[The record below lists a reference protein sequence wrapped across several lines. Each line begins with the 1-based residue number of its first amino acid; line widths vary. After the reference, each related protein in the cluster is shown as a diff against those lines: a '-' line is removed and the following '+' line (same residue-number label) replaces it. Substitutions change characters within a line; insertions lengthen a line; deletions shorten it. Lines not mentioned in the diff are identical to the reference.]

1 MPKGILNQ
9 FIVAMHQWIADQK
22 LVWRSGV
29 VLEKDETR
37 AEVMETFGQ
46 RSIRIRVEGENKKDL
61 LIIVMYELDK
71 IHNTYSR
78 LKYQKLIPCN
88 CDGCKGN
95 QEPEFYSYK
104 VLRKFYINRQGSI
117 QCRHSFQMISILNL
131 IEDVLDPKSLDEET
145 ERYQNYKEIVMGD
158 KYVTSGQ
165 VGAVGPGAHSHDMQ
179 FQQIWNQVQGQ
190 IELPGLANEL
200 EKLKHKLKE
209 ESETEEQF
217 EATKNIAAAET
228 AAKAGNGPKVIEYLK
243 KAGSWAFDTATKI
256 GTSVAAEVI
265 KKSMYL

>member
-1 MPKGILNQ
+1 
-9 FIVAMHQWIADQK
+9 V
-22 LVWRSGV
+22 
-29 VLEKDETR
+29 
-37 AEVMETFGQ
+37 ETFGQ

-190 IELPGLANEL
+190 IDLPVLAQEL
-200 EKLKHKLKE
+200 EELKKHLKGE
-209 ESETEEQF
+209 AETPEQF
-217 EATKNIAAAET
+217 QIMADVAAAESE
-228 AAKAGNGPKVIEYLK
+228 AKAGNGSKVIEHLK
-243 KAGSWAFDTATKI
+243 KAGGWAFETATQI
-256 GTSVAAEVI
+256 GVRVAAEVI